1 MTRWRR
7 QILFGDIDAMYASS
21 AIVADPSLAGKLVA
35 VGSPPP
41 RGIITAAS
49 YPVRRYGVRAA
60 MPTAHALRLCPQ
72 LILVP
77 PDRALY
83 RRMHALMRGVTDQL
97 FPATEWTSIDEFYAD
112 TTDLQSLYGDPET
125 IGRTVK
131 GAIFDAT
138 GLRCTVGVASG
149 KVIAKIAADA
159 SKPDGLGIIVP
170 GAEATFLGPRPVA
183 VLPGIG
189 AKTAAALASRGVRTI
204 ADLLDPRVEQSLR
217 RLWRSRLTSLQALAR
232 GIDDEPVVADREAK
246 SVSHETT
253 FDADTADLAF
263 LERTLHGFLGAL
275 THELRLD
282 GLAAGSF
289 TVKLKDV
296 RFQIT
301 TRQRHFPKPLNFD
314 PPMWSAI
321 RLALRSLVEP
331 RTKYRLAGLAL
342 SDLAPA
348 VGSLFDGRTTKALAA
363 MDEIIS
369 KHGTGVMRL
378 GALPE
383 EE

>member
-1 MTRWRR
+1 MSRWRR
-7 QILFGDIDAMYASS
+7 QIFFGDIDAMYASS

-60 MPTAHALRLCPQ
+60 MPTVHALRLCPG

-83 RRMHALMRGVTDQL
+83 RRMHAQMREVTDRL

-112 TTDLQSLYGDPET
+112 TTDLQSLYAAPET
-125 IGRTVK
+125 LGRKVK
-131 GAIFDAT
+131 DAIFDAT
-138 GLRCTVGVASG
+138 GLRCTIGVATG

-159 SKPDGLGIIVP
+159 HKPDGLGVIVP
-170 GAEATFLGPRPVA
+170 GSEAAFLAPKPVA
-183 VLPGIG
+183 VLPGVG
-189 AKTAAALASRGVRTI
+189 AKTTEALASRGVQTI

-217 RLWRSRLTSLQALAR
+217 RLWGSRLSWLQALAR
-232 GIDDEPVVADREAK
+232 GIDEDPVVPDREAK

-253 FDADTADLAF
+253 FDENTADLAF
-263 LERTLHGFLGAL
+263 LERTLRAFLGAL
-275 THELRLD
+275 THELRID

-289 TVKLKDV
+289 TVKLKDAKF
-296 RFQIT
+296 RIT

-314 PPMWSAI
+314 PPMWKAI
-321 RLALRSLVEP
+321 RPALHGLVDP
-331 RTKYRLAGLAL
+331 RAKYRLAGLAL
-342 SDLAPA
+342 GDLVAA
-348 VGSLFDGRTTKALAA
+348 VDSLFDGRTNKALAA